1 MTHQEIPM
9 RILLLAATIGSVI
22 ATPALADDGDWT
34 GAYIGASVGY
44 AAAKSD
50 STTALSGT
58 WTSESA
64 ALQGEVTSRF
74 AAAQSIDDVNFGGQ
88 IGYNYQTGGAVLG
101 VEVDIA
107 ALSGESVV
115 NRTQASTAFPAL
127 SYTYTNRVDPKSMI
141 ALKARIG
148 AAMGN
153 TLLYAEGGWAFVRA
167 DLGSDLTSNGGYSK
181 SGRLSKTMDGF
192 IVGGGVEHK
201 LSSNVSARL
210 SYNYAD
216 LGEESYVNAYNPGST
231 FAPPANNYTETMTQ
245 DLRMHLVRVGINFH
259 F

>member
-1 MTHQEIPM
+1 MKK
-9 RILLLAATIGSVI
+9 LLLAATVGCMT

-34 GAYIGASVGY
+34 GAYIGVSVGY
-44 AAAKSD
+44 TAAKSD
-50 STTALSGT
+50 STTALSGA

-64 ALQGEVTSRF
+64 GLQSEVVSRY
-74 AAAQSIDDVNFGGQ
+74 AAAQSVDDVNFGGQ

-107 ALSGESVV
+107 ALSGDSVV
-115 NRTQASTAFPAL
+115 TRTQASTLFPTL
-127 SYTYTNRVDPKSMI
+127 SYTYTNRVDPKSMV
-141 ALKARIG
+141 ALKARAG

-153 TLLYAEGGWAFVRA
+153 TLFYAEGGWAFVKA
-167 DLGSDLTSNGGYSK
+167 DLGADLTSNGGYNK

-192 IVGGGVEHK
+192 ILGAGVEHK
-201 LSSNVSARL
+201 FSSNVSARL

-216 LGEESYVNAYNPGST
+216 LGEESYVNGYNAGSAFVT
-231 FAPPANNYTETMTQ
+231 PAYTETMTQ